1 MNTNKNKGR
10 STTTYAL
17 FPNKF
22 GSAKPKKRKS
32 HKQKL
37 PASTIDFKGK
47 TETKWLS
54 TKYKYISQCYE
65 GKYWFLLV
73 DIINKTKNIPG
84 RKKLQLSFAI

>member
-10 STTTYAL
+10 STTTDAL

-47 TETKWLS
+47 TETK
-54 TKYKYISQCYE
+54 
-65 GKYWFLLV
+65 
-73 DIINKTKNIPG
+73 
-84 RKKLQLSFAI
+84 